1 MANTTVA
8 LNGEHIALPFST
20 TAPLYYVDRPNIFDG
35 ISDQWASLAGPLIA
49 YWGLSL
55 FFHWLDMS
63 EWKWLDKYRI
73 HESAEVK
80 SKNLVSRREVFVA
93 VVFQHVVQT
102 ALGYLWLDEAQAP
115 ADHIAGMAKIANA
128 LAPATASVLGA
139 SRSLMY
145 LPDIAYFVYWWIIPT
160 VQLLGAMVIIDT
172 WQYFLH
178 RLMHENKWL
187 YRQFHSWHHRLYV
200 PYAFGA
206 LYNHP
211 VEGFLLDTV
220 GAGIAEAATGM
231 SLRQALVLFVVST
244 LKTVDDHCG
253 YKLPFDPL
261 QLITSNNADYHD
273 IHHQQVGIK
282 SNYAQPFFVHWDT
295 LLGTRM
301 TRGDMAER
309 KRKQLERRQKAE

>member
-1 MANTTVA
+1 MANTT
-8 LNGEHIALPFST
+8 IPLPFPTS
-20 TAPLYYVDRPNIFDG
+20 APAYYFDRPHVFDSM
-35 ISDQWASLAGPLIA
+35 SDQWASLAAPIIA

-73 HESAEVK
+73 HDSAEVK
-80 SKNLVSRREVFVA
+80 SRNLVSRWDVLVA
-93 VVFQHVVQT
+93 VVFQHIVQT
-102 ALGYLWLDEAQAP
+102 GIGYLWLEGEHPP
-115 ADHIAGMAKIANA
+115 ADPIVGMSQISNL
-128 LAPATASVLGA
+128 LAPVAAAVLGTP
-139 SRSLMY
+139 RSLMY
-145 LPDIAYFVYWWIIPT
+145 LPEIAYYVYWWAIPAA
-160 VQLLGAMVIIDT
+160 QLFGAMMIIDT

-220 GAGIAEAATGM
+220 GAGIAEAVTGM
-231 SLRQALVLFVVST
+231 SVRQAMVLFTIST

-261 QLITSNNADYHD
+261 QMVTSNNADYHD
-273 IHHQQVGIK
+273 IHHQTIGIK

-301 TRGDMAER
+301 TRHDLAER
-309 KRKQLERRQKAE
+309 KKLRQQKAQKAE